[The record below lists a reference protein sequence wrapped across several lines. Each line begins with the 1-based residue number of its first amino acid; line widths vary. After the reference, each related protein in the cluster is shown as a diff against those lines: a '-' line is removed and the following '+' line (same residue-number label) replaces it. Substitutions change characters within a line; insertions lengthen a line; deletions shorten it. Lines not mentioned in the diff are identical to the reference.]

1 MTPEEIP
8 VHSLTHLIFSFGFIA
23 PGTFK
28 IEPMSDFEPSM
39 FGRVT
44 DLKEKKPSLKV
55 LIALGVSQVTFLEV
69 LAANTFRVGHIMIQE
84 SIRKSSLTWPQ
95 PLQTGRS
102 LSPT

>member
-28 IEPMSDFEPSM
+28 IENMPDFQPSL

-44 DLKEKKPSLKV
+44 DLKQKKPSLKV
-55 LIALGVSQVTFLEV
+55 LIALGVSHVITEYE
-69 LAANTFRVGHIMIQE
+69 IP
-84 SIRKSSLTWPQ
+84 LTLLGLDAQ
-95 PLQTGRS
+95 
-102 LSPT
+102 